1 MEGKCRETMFQ
12 LNYFVLFKNEMAIKK
27 TKETNHLKPLSLNE
41 EQEK

>member
-1 MEGKCRETMFQ
+1 MFQ

-27 TKETNHLKPLSLNE
+27 TKETNHLKHLSLNE